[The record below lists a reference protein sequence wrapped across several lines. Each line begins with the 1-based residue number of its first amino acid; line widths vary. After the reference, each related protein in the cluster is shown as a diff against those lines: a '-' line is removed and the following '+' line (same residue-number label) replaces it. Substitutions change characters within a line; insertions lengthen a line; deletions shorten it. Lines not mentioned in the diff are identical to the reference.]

1 MKKTTD
7 WRLFRNKTCPNVMKK
22 YENRLLSYSDERRQA
37 VIARYMRFLRFN
49 RERFHREQNE
59 QQEQYLLGV
68 LNRME
73 CDSVFKEKM
82 LEHGWKM
89 VEKQKPFVSIQ
100 IDEAWRYALTLSPEQ
115 IKIFILK
122 HQYKESLI
130 RASVLFEVN
139 RGK

>member
-1 MKKTTD
+1 MKKTTN
-7 WRLFRNKTCPNVMKK
+7 WGLFRNKAFPNVMKK
-22 YENRLLSYSDERRQA
+22 YENRLLSYSDEQRQA

-59 QQEQYLLGV
+59 QQEQYLLDI
-68 LNRME
+68 LSRME
-73 CDSVFKEKM
+73 CDSMFKEKM
-82 LEHGWKM
+82 LAHGWQM

-100 IDEAWRYALTLSPEQ
+100 IDEAWRYALTLLPEQ
-115 IKIFILK
+115 IKIFILE

-139 RGK
+139 EGE